1 MFKEIKQQKI
11 SALIV
16 DQIKDV
22 IREGKLQPGDRLPSE
37 RQLAA
42 QLGVSR
48 PPVRDAI
55 KELIFTG
62 YLETRGNG
70 NYIKSITGALLP
82 NTLKDQVSQSVRA
95 FRELAELR
103 ELLEGWAAAKA
114 ALNHTPEQIAHLGDI
129 VHGMET
135 SKSRERIT
143 SLDLDFHRTVAEMV
157 GNTLYLHQII
167 SISGIMIPII
177 SQYRE
182 KILLSDEQ
190 FKLLQKH
197 HRDIYEAIRSRDPE
211 RAREAMETHIG
222 ITKGLNPV
230 EGLQSE
236 SDVAISVETAEDPS
250 G

>member
-1 MFKEIKQQKI
+1 MNPSLFKSIKPQKI

-16 DQIKDV
+16 DQIKDA

-42 QLGVSR
+42 QMGVSR
-48 PPVRDAI
+48 PPIRDAI

-70 NYIKSITGALLP
+70 NYIKSITGSLTP
-82 NTLKDQVSQSVRA
+82 NLLKDEVSQSVRA

-103 ELLEGWAAAKA
+103 ELLESWAAGKA

-135 SKSRERIT
+135 ATSRERIT

-190 FKLLQKH
+190 FRLLQKH
-197 HRDIYEAIRSRDPE
+197 HRDIYEAIRSGDPE
-211 RAREAMETHIG
+211 KACKAMQTHIA
-222 ITKGLNPV
+222 ITRNLDPV
-230 EGLQSE
+230 EGLAGE
-236 SDVAISVETAEDPS
+236 EDAI
-250 G
+250 